1 MTTIASRI
9 PAGDLQDLGRI
20 IEAYSEVTER
30 LKHSHELLS
39 AEVCRLR
46 GQLAEKNREL
56 ARRERLA
63 ALGEMAAG
71 VAHEIRNPLAAME
84 LYVSLLERDL
94 KDDPGKL
101 AVARRVAT
109 GIRNLEC
116 IVKDTLS
123 FAHSA
128 EPEFRAVPAMQII
141 ERVVTQAMPQAD
153 ARSASIEVDDRLHEV
168 TLWCDSAQI
177 ERALMNLIYN
187 ALDACGEGG
196 HVRLMDGGRNE
207 DGRFAQLVVE
217 DDGAGIPEELLER
230 IFNPFFT
237 TKHSGTGLGLA
248 IVHRILEAHGGWV
261 RAGNREGGGAAF
273 AMGVPVAMDEA
284 VNRPADKG
292 GAD

>member
-1 MTTIASRI
+1 MTTVASRI
-9 PAGDLQDLGRI
+9 PAEDLQDLSRI

-46 GQLAEKNREL
+46 QQLAEKNKEL

-94 KDDPGKL
+94 QDEPSKL
-101 AVARRVAT
+101 AVAHRVAT

-116 IVKDTLS
+116 IVRDTLS

-153 ARSASIEVDDRLHEV
+153 ALSAAIEVDDRFHEV
-168 TLWCDSAQI
+168 MFWCDAAQI
-177 ERALMNLIYN
+177 ERALMNLVYN
-187 ALDACGEGG
+187 ALDACGGEG
-196 HVRLMDGGRNE
+196 HIRLVDGGRSE
-207 DGRFAQLVVE
+207 DGRFAQLVIE
-217 DDGAGIPEELLER
+217 DDGGGIPEELLDR

-261 RAGNREGGGAAF
+261 RAGNHEGGGAAF
-273 AMGVPVAMDEA
+273 AMGVPVATGE
-284 VNRPADKG
+284 VIHRPADKG